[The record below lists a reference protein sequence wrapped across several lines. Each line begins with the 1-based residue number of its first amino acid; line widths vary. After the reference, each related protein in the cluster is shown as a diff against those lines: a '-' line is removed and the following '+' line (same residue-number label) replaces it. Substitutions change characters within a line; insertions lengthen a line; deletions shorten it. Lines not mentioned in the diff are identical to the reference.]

1 MTPLIKETLEKQLQ
15 ILSERSTRERGEI
28 LPDLTQA
35 MLSVANYLEKE
46 PSKELKDVI
55 ADEVAEQ
62 MDSHG
67 NYILDSITKACI
79 ETYGKVSEEFIQSF
93 VDATNLRDEL
103 RKIIREEIQAVVQQ
117 DDSKEG

>member
-46 PSKELKDVI
+46 PSKELKNVI
-55 ADEVAEQ
+55 ADEVEEQ
-62 MDSHG
+62 MDG
-67 NYILDSITKACI
+67 YGARVLDDVTKACI
-79 ETYGKVSEEFIQSF
+79 ETYDKVSTEFVKSF
-93 VDATNLRDEL
+93 DDATNLRDKL
-103 RKIIREEIQAVVQQ
+103 RQVVREEIKAAQQ
-117 DDSKEG
+117 STAKEG

>member
-67 NYILDSITKACI
+67 NYILDSVTKACI
-79 ETYGKVSEEFIQSF
+79 ETYDNVSKEFIQSF
-93 VDATNLRDEL
+93 VDATNLRDKL
-103 RKIIREEIQAVVQQ
+103 RKIIREEIQAVAQQ
-117 DDSKEG
+117 DDSKED